1 MVHALKEA
9 WRVLRRGGLLIDL
22 RPLSVDVPLL
32 ILTRNGWESAG
43 MPDQSP
49 DRVHERA
56 ADQAIRRGLQEGLFV
71 KAKQKY
77 FVVNYYWNELKELKA
92 FAEGPWKGS
101 LIISKDIWQ
110 QAKQLLRNGSGAR
123 RVRIFFRKKI
133 TVYQKK

>member
-9 WRVLRRGGLLIDL
+9 WRLLRRGGMLIDL

-32 ILTRNGWESAG
+32 ILTINGWKSAG

-49 DRVHERA
+49 DRVHEHA
-56 ADQAIRRGLQEGLFV
+56 ADRAMRSEVHEGLFV

-92 FAEGPWKGS
+92 DVEGPWKGS

-110 QAKQLLRNGSGAR
+110 QARQLLKNGSGER

-133 TVYQKK
+133 TV